1 MGLGQISV
9 HFGPPLPGVWM
20 DTLLPALPPGLP
32 HIKGGQVIYIYE
44 CFEEEHRLFQGWQ
57 ALIPPGS
64 RQDGK
69 GRQFHEEYLG
79 VPDLSKR

>member
-32 HIKGGQVIYIYE
+32 HIKGGQVMYI
-44 CFEEEHRLFQGWQ
+44 
-57 ALIPPGS
+57 
-64 RQDGK
+64 
-69 GRQFHEEYLG
+69 
-79 VPDLSKR
+79 